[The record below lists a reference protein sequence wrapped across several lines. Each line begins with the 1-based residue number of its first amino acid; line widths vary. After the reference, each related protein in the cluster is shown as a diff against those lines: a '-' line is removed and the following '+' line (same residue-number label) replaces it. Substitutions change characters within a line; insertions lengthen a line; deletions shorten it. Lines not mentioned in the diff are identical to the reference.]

1 MRYKAII
8 IMEGNDI
15 SSGLKWAL
23 YSRSVIMMPPPT
35 KTSFLMEELLTPWV
49 HYIPLEPDLSDVG
62 EKMNWVIEHDQAA
75 RKIAERATLFIH
87 DLLYHEDAEEENRQI
102 QEEILR
108 RYMAFFIPE

>member
-1 MRYKAII
+1 MK
-8 IMEGNDI
+8 
-15 SSGLKWAL
+15 S
-23 YSRSVIMMPPPT
+23 T
-35 KTSFLMEELLTPWV
+35 
-49 HYIPLEPDLSDVG
+49 DLSDVG